1 MMREW
6 LIAKLGGVPIE
17 VLDEA
22 ERNLGALEAE
32 ADRERNRR
40 AQAED
45 ALILERAARP
55 EGVELSLHE
64 RVMVVKAHLDAVSA
78 RADRLVRH
86 G

>member
-17 VLDEA
+17 VLDES
-22 ERNLGALEAE
+22 ERNSGALEAE
-32 ADRERNRR
+32 VDRERNRR

-45 ALILERAARP
+45 ALVLERSKPALTR
-55 EGVELSLHE
+55 HE
-64 RVMVVKAHLDAVSA
+64 QIMVIRTHLDALSSQ
-78 RADRLVRH
+78 ADRLVAAH